1 MIKFA
6 AARLA
11 VLTLGVFM
19 LLGPAGARAAE
30 PTADEII
37 QRALD
42 YMRGKASI
50 SSVTMTIHSVLD
62 KK

>member
-19 LLGPAGARAAE
+19 LRTAAGARAF
-30 PTADEII
+30 TADEVI
-37 QRALD
+37 QRTFD
-42 YMRGKASI
+42 YMCGKASI

>member
-19 LLGPAGARAAE
+19 LPTAAGARVF
-30 PTADEII
+30 TADEVILAAAVA
-37 QRALD
+37 QHLA
-42 YMRGKASI
+42 AA
-50 SSVTMTIHSVLD
+50 
-62 KK
+62 